1 MERFNPRKYI
11 RQRGQTN
18 ATAPGTRQ
26 ASGRPAGKL
35 PKIIASG
42 VAIFLVFAVLASVFT
57 SSRTAS
63 PAASYSPNALP
74 VAQATAGMAVDA
86 LSNDMQSQ
94 TGGRT
99 AASGGVIAQ
108 SPSSMKTPPDTSN
121 APATGGTGAANTQ
134 ANKDWDRMII
144 RTATLQL
151 KVKDVAASIDQV
163 RTLAGAHAGYVTQS
177 DSHQEG
183 DTTVASITMQVPADQ
198 FDAAISQL
206 RKAGIKVLNEQ
217 VSTSDVT
224 EEYTDLNSQ
233 LRNLQATEQRILA
246 LTQKA
251 DKIEDILTLDR
262 ELRQIQSEIER
273 IQGRVNFLSKR
284 TQMSTITVSL
294 YPDIP
299 AVEPLTKQTAE
310 SWDPAGIASHAWN
323 SSLELLANVGTLVI
337 TVAVFLWWTLPLLLI
352 IWLLSRRYRRTLPPP
367 SMAIEG

>member
-1 MERFNPRKYI
+1 MA
-11 RQRGQTN
+11 G
-18 ATAPGTRQ
+18 
-26 ASGRPAGKL
+26 ASG
-35 PKIIASG
+35 
-42 VAIFLVFAVLASVFT
+42 
-57 SSRTAS
+57 
-63 PAASYSPNALP
+63 
-74 VAQATAGMAVDA
+74 ATE
-86 LSNDMQSQ
+86 
-94 TGGRT
+94 
-99 AASGGVIAQ
+99 Q
-108 SPSSMKTPPDTSN
+108 SPSSMQPPAVVSN
-121 APATGGTGAANTQ
+121 APGTGGTGGANTQ

-151 KVKDVAASIDQV
+151 KVKDVASSIDQV

-251 DKIEDILTLDR
+251 DKIDDILTLDR
-262 ELRQIQSEIER
+262 ELRQIQGEIER
-273 IQGRVNFLSKR
+273 IQGRLNFLSKR
-284 TQMSTITVSL
+284 AQMSTITVSL
-294 YPDIP
+294 YPDTP
-299 AVEPLTKQTAE
+299 GVETLAKQSSE
-310 SWDPAGIASHAWN
+310 VWDPAGIASRAWN
-323 SSLELLANVGTLVI
+323 SSLELLANVGTLII

-352 IWLLSRRYRRTLPPP
+352 IWLLSRRYRRTMPPP
-367 SMAIEG
+367 SMAAES